1 MADNSGATGG
11 IDPRK
16 WFTATSVIAFSAVI
30 TFCVLLVWWSYKPP
44 ELSQEQMAVWSQLLQ
59 ILNTIIVGVI
69 AYFLKRE

>member
-1 MADNSGATGG
+1 MADESG

-16 WFTATSVIAFSAVI
+16 WFQSSSVIAFTAVI
-30 TFCVLLVWWSYKPP
+30 TFCVLLIWWSYAPP
-44 ELSQEQMAVWSQLLQ
+44 ALTQEQASVWSQLLQ